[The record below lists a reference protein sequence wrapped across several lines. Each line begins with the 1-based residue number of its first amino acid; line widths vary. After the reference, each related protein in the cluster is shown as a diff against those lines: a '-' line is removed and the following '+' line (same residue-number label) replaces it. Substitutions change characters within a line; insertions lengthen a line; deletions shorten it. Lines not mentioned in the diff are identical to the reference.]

1 MYTCCCVLV
10 HGIGR
15 EGKHKPPW
23 RLSAASPSMVSAS
36 SMTGSSAGFCRVHQ
50 LTVPGQQ
57 VENLVVKVLTSP
69 RALPGPTSQKRDR
82 AFSSVL
88 VG

>member
-1 MYTCCCVLV
+1 
-10 HGIGR
+10 
-15 EGKHKPPW
+15 
-23 RLSAASPSMVSAS
+23 
-36 SMTGSSAGFCRVHQ
+36 MTGSSAGFCRVHQ